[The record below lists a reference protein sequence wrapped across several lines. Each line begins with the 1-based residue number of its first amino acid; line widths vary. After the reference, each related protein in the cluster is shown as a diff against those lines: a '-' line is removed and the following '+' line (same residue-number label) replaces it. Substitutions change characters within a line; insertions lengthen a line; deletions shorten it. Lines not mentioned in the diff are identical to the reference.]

1 DLRSPAGQAEALLAV
16 PALRL
21 AASQEGRLMYRRI
34 NPTSRQQLPLRMLF
48 QPLGNGT
55 FLRACEAESFR
66 GLVAAMLDD
75 PAYESGDVETR
86 LLNRL
91 RLADEL
97 VLLARI
103 DNQPN
108 VLVGGEDADQTINVA
123 SEARFI
129 RYIDI
134 MELVSLEQN
143 ITARVTRK

>member
-1 DLRSPAGQAEALLAV
+1 
-16 PALRL
+16 
-21 AASQEGRLMYRRI
+21 MYRRI
-34 NPTSRQQLPLRMLF
+34 NPTSPQELPMRMLF

-55 FLRACEAESFR
+55 FLRACEADSFR

-103 DNQPN
+103 ENQPGM
-108 VLVGGEDADQTINVA
+108 LIGDKDADQTINVA
-123 SEARFI
+123 SDERFI
-129 RYIDI
+129 R
-134 MELVSLEQN
+134 SLDRLSL
-143 ITARVTRK
+143 ASLDPALRDRV

>member
-1 DLRSPAGQAEALLAV
+1 
-16 PALRL
+16 
-21 AASQEGRLMYRRI
+21 MYRRI
-34 NPTSRQQLPLRMLF
+34 NPTSRQQLRLRMLF

-55 FLRACEAESFR
+55 FLKACEADSFR

-103 DNQPN
+103 DNQPS
-108 VLVGGEDADQTINVA
+108 VLIGDKDADQTIYVA
-123 SEARFI
+123 SDEPLI
-129 RYIDI
+129 RSLDRLG
-134 MELVSLEQN
+134 LVSLEP
-143 ITARVTRK
+143 TLSAGGTRT

>member
-1 DLRSPAGQAEALLAV
+1 
-16 PALRL
+16 
-21 AASQEGRLMYRRI
+21 MYRRI
-34 NPTSRQQLPLRMLF
+34 NPTSQKQLPVRMLF

-55 FLRACEAESFR
+55 FLRACEADSFR

-103 DNQPN
+103 ENEPSLLIGDR
-108 VLVGGEDADQTINVA
+108 DADLTINVA
-123 SEARFI
+123 SDEPFI
-129 RYIDI
+129 RSLDRLG
-134 MELVSLEQN
+134 LVSLEPGLAEQSN
-143 ITARVTRK
+143 DAQ